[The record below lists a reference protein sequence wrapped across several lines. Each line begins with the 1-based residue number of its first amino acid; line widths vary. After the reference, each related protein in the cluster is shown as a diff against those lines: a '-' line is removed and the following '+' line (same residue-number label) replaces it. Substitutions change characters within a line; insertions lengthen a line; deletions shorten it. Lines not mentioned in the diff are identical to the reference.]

1 VQKTVF
7 ITGVLGGI
15 GKSIANKFRNEGY
28 YVIGADRILNNLNYL
43 DLYILLDLNQ
53 YVIDA
58 NYRERKNS
66 ELSKEVQ
73 QIDVLINNAAVQ
85 KLGDLE
91 SITLEDWVETL
102 NVNLTAPMLLSQHFL
117 KLLSQNVGS
126 IINIAS
132 IHHILTKPNFVTY
145 ATSKSALVGLTK
157 SMAVDLKGKVRVN
170 AISPAA
176 IETDM
181 LLDGFDNNP
190 NIINKLNKIHPIQ
203 RIGQPD
209 EVAQMAFLLSDKNLG
224 FINGANINMDGGIS
238 SVLSDL

>member
-1 VQKTVF
+1 MQKTVF

-28 YVIGADRILNNLNYL
+28 FVIGADRILNNLNCI

-53 YVIDA
+53 YAIDA
-58 NYRERKNS
+58 NYRERKNI

-85 KLGDLE
+85 KLGEFE
-91 SITLEDWVETL
+91 SITFEDWVETL

-117 KLLSQNVGS
+117 KLLSQNIGS

-132 IHHILTKPNFVTY
+132 IHHILTKPNFVSY

>member
-1 VQKTVF
+1 MQKTVF

-28 YVIGADRILNNLNYL
+28 FVIGADRILNNLNCI

-53 YVIDA
+53 YAIDA
-58 NYRERKNS
+58 NYRERKNI

-85 KLGDLE
+85 KLGEFE
-91 SITLEDWVETL
+91 SITFEDWVETL

-117 KLLSQNVGS
+117 KLLSQNLGS

-132 IHHILTKPNFVTY
+132 IHHILTKPNFVSY